1 MFCHFD
7 IFYLHLRQYMYT
19 DIQVEYVYMIHPV
32 FNNMLLLAFLNWFNA
47 HLRTILLSTKYFRS
61 KGYIKQNL

>member
-32 FNNMLLLAFLNWFNA
+32 FNNMLLLTFLNWFNLA
-47 HLRTILLSTKYFRS
+47 QYF
-61 KGYIKQNL
+61 